1 MGEEREK
8 EIFIDKT
15 AEKVFA
21 ELSPEDKRFLV
32 ENPDPIKHHFG
43 LGMYIRNEFIYGKDL
58 GWWAM
63 FPQRADL
70 MVRFFMQS
78 AQRQGYVL

>member
-21 ELSPEDKRFLV
+21 ELSPEDKRILV
-32 ENPDPIKHHFG
+32 ENPDPIMHHFG
-43 LGMYIRNEFIYGKDL
+43 LGLYIRNEFIYGKDL

-63 FPQRADL
+63 FPDDL
-70 MVRFFMQS
+70 SVEIVGKVIDRCKE
-78 AQRQGYVL
+78 RT

>member
-8 EIFIDKT
+8 EIFINET

-21 ELSPEDKRFLV
+21 WLSPEDMKYMA
-32 ENPDPIKHHFG
+32 EHPDPIKYHFS
-43 LGMYIRNEFIYGKDL
+43 LGMAIRNEFIHGKDL

-63 FPQRADL
+63 FPDDL
-70 MVRFFMQS
+70 SVEIVKKVIELCKERT
-78 AQRQGYVL
+78 